1 MHGAFFR
8 ASANNSRTRFAPNP
22 ANTST
27 KSEPLILK
35 NGTFASPAAAFANN
49 VLPVPGGPDKIAP
62 YPVNQEKRGNFG
74 EFRAESGVFVSVFE
88 EVDEFHD
95 FLLPVFTPAA
105 RRAADPSNAAKGM
118 TAWFAGTFHPP
129 GAITHRKL

>member
-8 ASANNSRTRFAPNP
+8 ASANNSRTRFAPIPTN
-22 ANTST
+22 NST

-35 NGTFASPAAAFANN
+35 NGTFASPAAAFASN

-95 FLLPVFTPAA
+95 FLLRLVDSRDIFERNA
-105 RRAADPSNAAKGM
+105 RILNDFDGFGLESHD
-118 TAWFAGTFHPP
+118 T
-129 GAITHRKL
+129 